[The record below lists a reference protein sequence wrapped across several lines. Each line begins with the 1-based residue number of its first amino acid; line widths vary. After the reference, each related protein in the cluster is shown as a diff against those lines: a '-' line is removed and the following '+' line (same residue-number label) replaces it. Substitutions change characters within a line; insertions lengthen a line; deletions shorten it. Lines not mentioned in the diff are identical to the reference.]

1 MLQHERQQQ
10 ILDYLE
16 QYHSAKISELAG
28 KLFTSESSIRRD
40 IALLEATG
48 IVTRFHGGVI
58 LSQYR
63 NDVVPADLRDS
74 SNSARKEIIAQKA
87 AKLIKDGDT
96 IIFDSS
102 STVRRICKYIKGNKN
117 IKIIT
122 NNIQICSELKGSDIS
137 VYCTGGEFFQK
148 RECFLGSF
156 AESFLG
162 AINADSVFFSCKG
175 LSEDGLITDVS
186 EQEISMRKAMLRQA
200 KNSYFLCDS
209 SKIGTKYSFTV
220 CDARDVTEILC
231 DEELPEFAERM

>member
-1 MLQHERQQQ
+1 MLQHSRQQQ

-16 QYHSAKISELAG
+16 QYHSAKISELAT

-40 IALLEATG
+40 IALLESTG
-48 IVTRFHGGVI
+48 IVSRVHGGVI

-117 IKIIT
+117 VKIIT
-122 NNIQICSELKGSDIS
+122 NNIQICHELKGSDIH
-137 VYCTGGEFFQK
+137 VYCTGGEFYQK
-148 RECFLGSF
+148 RDCFLGSF
-156 AESFLG
+156 AEDFLKS
-162 AINADSVFFSCKG
+162 INADSVFFSCKG
-175 LSEDGLITDVS
+175 LSEDGVITDVS
-186 EQEISMRKAMLRQA
+186 EQEISMRKVMLRQA
-200 KNSYFLCDS
+200 RNRYFLCDS
-209 SKIGTKYSFTV
+209 SKLGAKYSFTV
-220 CDARDVTEILC
+220 CEARDITEILC
-231 DEELPEFAERM
+231 DEDLPEFTTR